1 MTDYGEHLNR
11 EIPCSSDDEGSH
23 WDPLIDVHVD
33 HTEMANIQRQV
44 FDKIPGSFA

>member
-1 MTDYGEHLNR
+1 MNDYNELEHQSD
-11 EIPCSSDDEGSH
+11 EIDH
-23 WDPLIDVHVD
+23 WDPLTDVHVD